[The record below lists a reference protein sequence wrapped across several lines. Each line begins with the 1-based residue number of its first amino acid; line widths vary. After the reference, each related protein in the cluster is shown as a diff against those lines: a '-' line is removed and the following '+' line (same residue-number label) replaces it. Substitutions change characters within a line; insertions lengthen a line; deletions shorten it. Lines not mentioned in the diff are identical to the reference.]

1 MLTDLHKQ
9 LLNDFQ
15 RDFPLVER
23 PYLEIAN
30 KLGVSEDAVLAALT
44 ELRDNRLISRVGPII
59 PPNQIGVSM
68 LVAMA
73 VPEAEL
79 QKVAD
84 IVSRFPEVNHNYE
97 REHRFNLWFVAVAST
112 AEHLAQVLNA
122 IELETGYPTQRLPLV
137 NDFFI
142 DLGFRLDLSHA

>member
-1 MLTDLHKQ
+1 MLSELHKH

-23 PYLEIAN
+23 PYLEIAK
-30 KLGVSEDAVLAALT
+30 KLGVSEDEVLSALA

-59 PPNQIGVSM
+59 PPNRIGASM

-79 QKVAD
+79 QQVAEV
-84 IVSRFPEVNHNYE
+84 ISRYPEVNHNYE
-97 REHRFNLWFVAVAST
+97 REHRFNLWFVAVASSS
-112 AEHLAQVLNA
+112 AHLARVLDA
-122 IELETGYPTQRLPLV
+122 IERETGYPTQRLPLLD
-137 NDFFI
+137 DFFI

>member
-1 MLTDLHKQ
+1 MLTDLQKH

-15 RDFPLVER
+15 RDFPLSVR

-30 KLGVSEDAVLAALT
+30 KLGVSEDEVLSALA
-44 ELRDNRLISRVGPII
+44 ELREDQLISRVGPII
-59 PPNQIGVSM
+59 PPNRIGASM

-73 VPEAEL
+73 VPEPEL
-79 QKVAD
+79 QRIAD

-112 AEHLAQVLNA
+112 ADHLARVLDA
-122 IELETGYPTQRLPLV
+122 IER
-137 NDFFI
+137 
-142 DLGFRLDLSHA
+142 

>member
-1 MLTDLHKQ
+1 MLTDLHKH

-15 RDFPLVER
+15 RDFPLSTR

-30 KLGVSEDAVLAALT
+30 KLGVTEDEVLSALA
-44 ELRDNRLISRVGPII
+44 ELREDQLISRVGPII

-73 VPEAEL
+73 VPEPEL
-79 QKVAD
+79 QQVAD
-84 IVSRFPEVNHNYE
+84 IVSRYPEVNHNYE
-97 REHRFNLWFVAVAST
+97 REHCFNLWFVAMAST
-112 AEHLAQVLNA
+112 AEHLHQVLGT
-122 IELETGYPTQRLPLV
+122 IEQETGYPTQRLPLV

-142 DLGFRLDLSHA
+142 DLGFCLDLSHA

>member
-1 MLTDLHKQ
+1 MLTDLHKH

-30 KLGVSEDAVLAALT
+30 RLGVSEDAVLAALT

-59 PPNQIGVSM
+59 PPNQIGASM

-84 IVSRFPEVNHNYE
+84 IVSRYPEVNHNYE
-97 REHRFNLWFVAVAST
+97 REHRLNLWFVAVAST
-112 AEHLAQVLNA
+112 PEHLAQVLDA
-122 IELETGYPTQRLPLV
+122 IERETGYPTQRLPLI

>member
-1 MLTDLHKQ
+1 MLSELHKH

-23 PYLEIAN
+23 PYLEIAK
-30 KLGVSEDAVLAALT
+30 KLGVSEDEVLSALA

-59 PPNQIGVSM
+59 PPNRIGASM

-79 QKVAD
+79 QQVAEV
-84 IVSRFPEVNHNYE
+84 ISRYPEVNHNYE
-97 REHRFNLWFVAVAST
+97 REHRFNLWFVAVASSS
-112 AEHLAQVLNA
+112 AQLARVLDA
-122 IELETGYPTQRLPLV
+122 IERETGYPTQRLPLLD
-137 NDFFI
+137 DFFI

>member
-30 KLGVSEDAVLAALT
+30 RLGVSENEVLSALT
-44 ELRDNRLISRVGPII
+44 ELRDNRLISRVGPVI
-59 PPNQIGVSM
+59 PPNQIGASM

-73 VPEAEL
+73 VPEPEL
-79 QKVAD
+79 QRIAD

-112 AEHLAQVLNA
+112 ADHLARVLDS
-122 IELETGYPTQRLPLV
+122 IERETGYLTQRLPLV

>member
-30 KLGVSEDAVLAALT
+30 KLGVSEDEVLSALT
-44 ELRDNRLISRVGPII
+44 ELRANQLISRVGPII

-73 VPEAEL
+73 VPEPEL

-84 IVSRFPEVNHNYE
+84 IVSRYPEVNHNYE

-112 AEHLAQVLNA
+112 EEHLARVLDA
-122 IELETGYPTQRLPLV
+122 IERETGYSTQRLPLV

>member
-1 MLTDLHKQ
+1 MLTELHKH

-23 PYLEIAN
+23 PYLEMAK
-30 KLGVSEDAVLAALT
+30 KLGVSEDEVLSALT

-59 PPNQIGVSM
+59 PPNRIGASM

-79 QKVAD
+79 QQVAD
-84 IVSRFPEVNHNYE
+84 FVSRYPEVNHNYE
-97 REHRFNLWFVAVAST
+97 REHRFNLWFVAVASS
-112 AEHLAQVLNA
+112 AAHLARVLDA
-122 IELETGYPTQRLPLV
+122 IERETGYPTQRLPLLD
-137 NDFFI
+137 DFFI

>member
-30 KLGVSEDAVLAALT
+30 RLGVSENEVLSALA
-44 ELRDNRLISRVGPII
+44 ELRDNRLISRVGPVI

-73 VPEAEL
+73 VPEPEL
-79 QKVAD
+79 QRIAD

-112 AEHLAQVLNA
+112 ADHLARVLDS
-122 IELETGYPTQRLPLV
+122 IERETGYLTQRLPLV

>member
-1 MLTDLHKQ
+1 MLSDLHKQ

-30 KLGVSEDAVLAALT
+30 KLGVSENAVLSALT
-44 ELRDNRLISRVGPII
+44 ELRDNQLISRVGPII

-73 VPEAEL
+73 VPEPEL

-84 IVSRFPEVNHNYE
+84 IVSRYPEVNHNYE
-97 REHRFNLWFVAVAST
+97 REHRFNLWFVAVASN
-112 AEHLAQVLNA
+112 AEHLGRVLDA
-122 IELETGYPTQRLPLV
+122 IESETGYPTQRLPLV

>member
-30 KLGVSEDAVLAALT
+30 RLGVSEDEVLSALA
-44 ELRDNRLISRVGPII
+44 ELRDNRLISRVGPVI
-59 PPNQIGVSM
+59 PPNQIGASM

-73 VPEAEL
+73 VPEPEL
-79 QKVAD
+79 QRIAD

-112 AEHLAQVLNA
+112 TDHLARVLDS
-122 IELETGYPTQRLPLV
+122 IERETGYLTQRLPLV

>member
-73 VPEAEL
+73 VTEAEL

>member
-1 MLTDLHKQ
+1 MLTDLHKH

-30 KLGVSEDAVLAALT
+30 KLGVSEEDIMSALT
-44 ELRDNRLISRVGPII
+44 ELCDNQLISRIGPVI
-59 PPNQIGVSM
+59 PPNRIGTSM

-73 VPEAEL
+73 VPDADLER
-79 QKVAD
+79 VAD
-84 IVSRFPEVNHNYE
+84 IISQYPEVNHNYE
-97 REHRFNLWFVAVAST
+97 RENRFNLWFVVVASSL
-112 AEHLAQVLNA
+112 EQLHHVLDDM
-122 IELETGYPTQRLPLV
+122 ERSTGYKTQRLPLL

-142 DLGFRLDLSHA
+142 DLGFGLDLSHA

>member
-1 MLTDLHKQ
+1 MLPDLHKH

-15 RDFPLVER
+15 RDFPLIER

-30 KLGVSEDAVLAALT
+30 KLGVSEDEVLSALS
-44 ELRDNRLISRVGPII
+44 ELRDNQLISRIGPII

-73 VPEAEL
+73 VPEPEL
-79 QKVAD
+79 QRVAD
-84 IVSRFPEVNHNYE
+84 IISRCPEVNHNYE

-112 AEHLAQVLNA
+112 AEHLARVLDA
-122 IELETGYPTQRLPLV
+122 IEKETGYPTQRLPLL

>member
-1 MLTDLHKQ
+1 MLSDLHKQ

-30 KLGVSEDAVLAALT
+30 KLGVSEDAVLSALT
-44 ELRDNRLISRVGPII
+44 ELRDNQMISRVGPII
-59 PPNQIGVSM
+59 PPNQIGASM

-73 VPEAEL
+73 VPETEL
-79 QKVAD
+79 QKIAD
-84 IVSRFPEVNHNYE
+84 IVSRHPEVNHNYE

-112 AEHLAQVLNA
+112 TQHLARVLDE
-122 IELETGYPTQRLPLV
+122 IENETGYPTQRLPLV